1 MADIYGLRA
10 AAPQGWQVSVTRRP
24 GAEPVTPAPRGPGDR
39 SAAPNDPAP
48 GVEGVAGVSQADVT
62 RAVLHACT
70 RRMPA
75 ERGDFG
81 SGVVDLLGPD
91 DIFVALV
98 DYGTDV
104 ADVGLFENQGMPR
117 LAPSQFG
124 PNRLQRPLPG
134 MSASQHFFSSGGRA
148 FCLFTVIGSHA
159 RRMASVP
166 RAASLV
172 STIGITDRTTLTRQG
187 GRP

>member
-1 MADIYGLRA
+1 MADNYGLRA

-24 GAEPVTPAPRGPGDR
+24 GAEPPTPTPSAPVVPRGLGAR
-39 SAAPNDPAP
+39 NAAP
-48 GVEGVAGVSQADVT
+48 EADVT
-62 RAVLHACT
+62 RGVLHACT

-81 SGVVDLLGPD
+81 SNVVDLLGPD
-91 DIFVALV
+91 DVFVALV
-98 DYGTDV
+98 DYGAEV
-104 ADVGLFENQGMPR
+104 ADQGLFENQGMPR

-148 FCLFTVIGSHA
+148 FCLFTVVGSHA
-159 RRMASVP
+159 RRMASVQ
-166 RAASLV
+166 RAAALV
-172 STIGITDRTTLTRQG
+172 ATIRITDRAALARQG

>member
-1 MADIYGLRA
+1 MADNYGLRVD
-10 AAPQGWQVSVTRRP
+10 APHGWQVSVTRRP
-24 GAEPVTPAPRGPGDR
+24 GAEPAPATPASAR
-39 SAAPNDPAP
+39 SAAAP
-48 GVEGVAGVSQADVT
+48 EHPQALQSAQADVT

-70 RRMPA
+70 RPMPA

-81 SGVVDLLGPD
+81 SNVVDLLGPD
-91 DIFVALV
+91 DVFVALV
-98 DYGTDV
+98 DYGAEV
-104 ADVGLFENQGMPR
+104 ADHGLFENQGMPR

-148 FCLFTVIGSHA
+148 FCLFTVVGSHA

-166 RAASLV
+166 RAAALV
-172 STIGITDRTTLTRQG
+172 ATIRITDRATLTRQG

>member
-1 MADIYGLRA
+1 
-10 AAPQGWQVSVTRRP
+10 VTRRP
-24 GAEPVTPAPRGPGDR
+24 DAEPALAADTARTR
-39 SAAPNDPAP
+39 SASPD
-48 GVEGVAGVSQADVT
+48 GVAHRDVAPESDVS
-62 RAVLHACT
+62 RPVLHACT
-70 RRMPA
+70 RQMPA
-75 ERGDFG
+75 DRGDFG
-81 SGVVDLLGPD
+81 SSVVDLLGPD

-98 DYGTDV
+98 DYGADV
-104 ADVGLFENQGMPR
+104 ADQGLFANQGMPR

-134 MSASQHFFSSGGRA
+134 MSASQHFFSEGGRA

-166 RAASLV
+166 RAAGLV
-172 STIGITDRTTLTRQG
+172 ASIQITYRGTLARQG

>member
-1 MADIYGLRA
+1 MADNYGLRA
-10 AAPQGWQVSVTRRP
+10 DAPHGWQVSVTRRA
-24 GAEPVTPAPRGPGDR
+24 GAEPGPATSPAAPGAR
-39 SAAPNDPAP
+39 SAAPGTTPAP
-48 GVEGVAGVSQADVT
+48 QADVT

-70 RRMPA
+70 RTMPA
-75 ERGDFG
+75 DRGDFG
-81 SGVVDLLGPD
+81 SNVVDLLGPD
-91 DIFVALV
+91 DVFVALV
-98 DYGTDV
+98 DYGAEV
-104 ADVGLFENQGMPR
+104 ADRGLFENQGMPR

-148 FCLFTVIGSHA
+148 FCLFTVVGSHA

-166 RAASLV
+166 RAAAMV
-172 STIGITDRTTLTRQG
+172 ATIRITDRATLTRQG

>member
-1 MADIYGLRA
+1 MADHYGLGA
-10 AAPQGWQVSVTRRP
+10 SAPQGWQVAVSRRP
-24 GAEPVTPAPRGPGDR
+24 GAEPPAPAAAGAR
-39 SAAPNDPAP
+39 SATPSVP
-48 GVEGVAGVSQADVT
+48 EADVT
-62 RAVLHACT
+62 RGVLHACT
-70 RRMPA
+70 RPMPA
-75 ERGDFG
+75 DRGDFG

-98 DYGTDV
+98 DYGAEV
-104 ADVGLFENQGMPR
+104 ADQGLFENQGMPR

-148 FCLFTVIGSHA
+148 FCLFTVVGSHA

-166 RAASLV
+166 RAAEMVAS
-172 STIGITDRTTLTRQG
+172 IRITDRATLARQG